1 MQNPALMNLTSV
13 FEPDGPIPPRYT
25 CEGRDESP
33 ALRWSEVPDNVRTF
47 VLIVDDPDAPG
58 GRFVQ
63 ALAEGIPPV
72 ASIAGGGTQ
81 GLNNFG
87 RVGYGGPCPPGGPSH
102 RYVFTLAALDRR
114 LGLAPGKRAAHVRKA
129 MQGHVVAEAQLV
141 ERFQRR
147 AGVGRGG
154 ARGRRAG

>member
-1 MQNPALMNLTSV
+1 MQDPAPMNLTSV

-58 GRFVQ
+58 GRFVHWVVYDLPAETC

-72 ASIAGGGTQ
+72 ACAARGTLPATR
-81 GLNNFG
+81 G
-87 RVGYGGPCPPGGPSH
+87 
-102 RYVFTLAALDRR
+102 
-114 LGLAPGKRAAHVRKA
+114 
-129 MQGHVVAEAQLV
+129 
-141 ERFQRR
+141 
-147 AGVGRGG
+147 GG
-154 ARGRRAG
+154 ARGCA